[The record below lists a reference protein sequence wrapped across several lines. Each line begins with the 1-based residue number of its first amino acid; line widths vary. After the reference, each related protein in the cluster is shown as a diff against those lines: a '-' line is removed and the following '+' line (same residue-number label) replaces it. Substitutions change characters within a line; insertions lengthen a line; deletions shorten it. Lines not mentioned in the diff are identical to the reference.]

1 MVKDWSMSRSEW
13 QRFNYDKKIFDNLQ
27 YNRYKC
33 SCGHTVM
40 IGNSQPRALCTH
52 CNHWVYKDP
61 IKQIEQDIKSSDEDA
76 KVKRIK
82 FKKELLKRL

>member
-1 MVKDWSMSRSEW
+1 MVKDWGMSRSEW
-13 QRFNYDKKIFDNLQ
+13 AIFNHDKKVFDELQ

-33 SCGHTVM
+33 SCGHTV
-40 IGNSQPRALCTH
+40 IITKSQPKAFCTW
-52 CNHWVYKDP
+52 CNHWVYKD
-61 IKQIEQDIKSSDEDA
+61 KEQQRIYNEKAKVEEE